1 VTPAAGNRE
10 IRPVPLPDSRLF
22 QLTELKQE
30 LESALASRYRLVRE
44 LGRGG
49 MATVYLSDDLR
60 HDRRVAVKVL
70 HPELS
75 SSLGPDR
82 FLREIRLAARL
93 NHPHIVPLYDSGEAG
108 GFLYYVMPL
117 VEGESL
123 RDRLLRDGHIPTDE
137 SLQIVRG
144 IASALDYAHRQNIV
158 HRDIK
163 PENVM
168 LQDGEALVTDFGI
181 AKAVSVASGDTL
193 TQTGMMIGTPAYVSP
208 EQAAGEQV
216 IDGRSDQYSLA
227 CVLFEMLSGRRPFAG
242 ANAQAILSKRFTEP
256 VPSIRE
262 VFSAATPEIE
272 GALQKAL
279 AKSSDERFTTT
290 IDFARALVAVHLST
304 PDGSLLTQ
312 GGAGGAKSIAVLPF
326 ASASGD
332 QEGEYFADGVA
343 EEIINA
349 LSKIKALKVSSRTS
363 SFSFKGKNED
373 IREIGRKL
381 QVGTVLEGSVRKSGK
396 RLRVTAQ
403 LVNAID
409 NSQLWAERY
418 DREMEDV
425 FEIQDEIAASIVA
438 ALRVV
443 LTEDEKRAIEQVP
456 TVNVEAYEFY
466 LRGRQFFHQ
475 HRRRSHEFARQ
486 MFERAIEL
494 DPGYALAHAG
504 IADCCSF
511 LYSYF
516 DASPQNLRR
525 AESASKRA
533 LDLAPQLAEAHASR
547 GLAVSLK
554 GQFDE
559 AEQEFQTAMRLD
571 PKSFEAAYF
580 YARAC
585 RAVGKNDEATKWF
598 ERAIAVR
605 PDDFASLMLLA
616 STYEGLGRA
625 DDATRTMRRGYDAAR
640 KHLELNPDNPRAL
653 YFGALALS
661 ALGES
666 ERARDWNRRALE
678 MEPDDPSVLY
688 NIACVFAR
696 ELLPN
701 EAISAL
707 RKALDNG
714 FGHWQWIDHDNDL
727 DSLRA
732 EPSFVELLSRRPA
745 EPTPE

>member
-1 VTPAAGNRE
+1 MRS
-10 IRPVPLPDSRLF
+10 SRLH
-22 QLTELKQE
+22 EG
-30 LESALASRYRLVRE
+30 LESALSARYRIVRE

-82 FLREIRLAARL
+82 FLREIKLAARL
-93 NHPHIVPLYDSGEAG
+93 NHPHIVPLYDSGEAS

-123 RDRLLRDGHIPTDE
+123 RDRLLRDGHIAKDE
-137 SLQIVRG
+137 ALQIVRG

-193 TQTGMMIGTPAYVSP
+193 TQTGMMVGTPAYVSP
-208 EQAAGEQV
+208 EQAAGELA

-227 CVLFEMLSGRRPFAG
+227 CVLYEMLSGRKPFTG
-242 ANAQAILSKRFTEP
+242 ATAQAILSKRFSEP

-262 VFSAATPEIE
+262 VYRDATPEIE
-272 GALQKAL
+272 NALQKAL
-279 AKSSDERFTTT
+279 AKSCDDRFSTT
-290 IDFARALVAVHLST
+290 IEFARALVASHLTT

-312 GGAGGAKSIAVLPF
+312 SGAGSAKSIAVLPF
-326 ASASGD
+326 ISQSAD
-332 QEGEYFADGVA
+332 PEGEYFADGVA

-403 LVNAID
+403 LVNATD

-418 DREMEDV
+418 DRELEDV
-425 FEIQDEIAASIVA
+425 FEIQDEIASSIVA

-443 LTEDEKRAIEQVP
+443 LTEEEKKAIEQVP
-456 TVNVEAYEFY
+456 TANVEAYEFY

-475 HRRRSHEFARQ
+475 HRRRALEFAMQ
-486 MFERAIEL
+486 MFDKAIEL

-504 IADCCSF
+504 VADCSSF
-511 LYSYF
+511 LYQYYS
-516 DASPQNLRR
+516 ASQQHLRR
-525 AESASKRA
+525 AEAASKRA
-533 LDLAPQLAEAHASR
+533 LELAPHLAEAHASR

-554 GQFDE
+554 GQFEE
-559 AEQEFQTAMRLD
+559 AEGEFQAAMRLD

-580 YARAC
+580 YGRAC
-585 RAVGKNDEATKWF
+585 MSVGKLDEAAKWF
-598 ERAIAVR
+598 ERAVAVR
-605 PDDFASLMLLA
+605 PDDYAALMLLA
-616 STYEGLGRA
+616 NAYGGTART
-625 DDATRTMRRGYDAAR
+625 DDATGAMRRAYDSAR

-653 YFGALALS
+653 YMGAAALS
-661 ALGES
+661 GLGES
-666 ERARDWNRRALE
+666 EKARDWNRRALE
-678 MEPDDPSVLY
+678 MEADDPSVLY

-696 ELLPN
+696 EDLPG
-701 EAISAL
+701 ESIAAL
-707 RKALDNG
+707 RKAIDKG
-714 FGHWQWIDHDNDL
+714 FGHWQWIENDTDL
-727 DSLRA
+727 DSIRN
-732 EPSFVELLSRRPA
+732 EPEFTQLLEQKPVGA
-745 EPTPE
+745 PT

>member
-1 VTPAAGNRE
+1 M
-10 IRPVPLPDSRLF
+10 
-22 QLTELKQE
+22 KQE
-30 LESALASRYRLVRE
+30 LETALASRYRIVRE

-70 HPELS
+70 HSELS

-82 FLREIRLAARL
+82 FLREIKLAARL
-93 NHPHIVPLYDSGEAG
+93 NHPHIVPLYDSGEAD

-123 RDRLLRDGHIPTDE
+123 RDRLLRDGQISKEE

-208 EQAAGEQV
+208 EQAAGETV

-227 CVLFEMLSGRRPFAG
+227 CVLYEMLSGRKPFSG
-242 ANAQAILSKRFTEP
+242 GNAQAILSKRFTEP

-262 VFSAATPEIE
+262 VYRDATPEIE
-272 GALQKAL
+272 QALQKAL
-279 AKSSDERFTTT
+279 SKSSEERFSTT
-290 IDFARALVAVHLST
+290 IEFARALVASHLST
-304 PDGSLLTQ
+304 PDGHLLTS
-312 GGAGGAKSIAVLPF
+312 AGPGSAKSIAVLPF
-326 ASASGD
+326 ISQSAD
-332 QEGEYFADGVA
+332 PEGEYFADGVA

-403 LVNAID
+403 LVNATD

-425 FEIQDEIAASIVA
+425 FEIQDEIASSIVA

-443 LTEDEKRAIEQVP
+443 LTEDEKKAIEQVP
-456 TVNVEAYEFY
+456 TANVEAYEFY

-475 HRRRSHEFARQ
+475 HRRRGHEFARQ

-504 IADCCSF
+504 VADCCSF
-511 LYSYF
+511 LYQYF
-516 DASPQNLRR
+516 DASAQNLRR
-525 AESASKRA
+525 AEAASKRA
-533 LDLAPQLAEAHASR
+533 LELAPQLAEAHASR
-547 GLAVSLK
+547 GLAVSLTGK
-554 GQFDE
+554 FEE
-559 AEQEFQTAMRLD
+559 AEKEFQEAMRLD

-585 RAVGKNDEATKWF
+585 MSAGKQEEAAKWF
-598 ERAIAVR
+598 ERAVAVR
-605 PDDFASLMLLA
+605 PDDYAAMMLLA
-616 STYEGLGRA
+616 NAYGATGRT
-625 DDATRTMRRGYDAAR
+625 DDATSAMRRAYDAAR

-653 YFGALALS
+653 YMGAAALS
-661 ALGES
+661 GLGES

-678 MEPDDPSVLY
+678 MEADDPSVLY

-696 ELLPN
+696 EELP
-701 EAISAL
+701 EESIQALSKAI
-707 RKALDNG
+707 DNG
-714 FGHWQWIDHDNDL
+714 FGHWRWIENDTDL
-727 DSLRA
+727 DAIRND
-732 EPSFVELLSRRPA
+732 PGFIKLLGRKPA
-745 EPTPE
+745 ASASAS